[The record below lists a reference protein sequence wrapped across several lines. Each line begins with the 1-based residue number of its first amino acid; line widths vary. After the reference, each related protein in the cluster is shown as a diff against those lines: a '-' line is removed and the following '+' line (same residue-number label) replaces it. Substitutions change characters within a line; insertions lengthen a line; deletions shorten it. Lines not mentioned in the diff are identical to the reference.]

1 MHCPE
6 SRRPRPGFTLIEL
19 LVVIAII
26 AVLIALLLPAVQA
39 AREAARRAQC
49 VNNLKQL
56 GLAAQNYHDVNGNFP
71 GNSYTAAVAQAG
83 NPSNQTYV
91 NFSCFV
97 RMLPFMEQT
106 PIYNAVNFNWTEFD
120 PPNITIAGVKIST
133 LACPSDP
140 WTAQTIRFP
149 KSTALGYNYNYNT
162 NVTTF
167 GTWSQ
172 QFSSY
177 AANEGTFDAAWTN
190 YYQSS
195 TPTEY
200 LMLNGV
206 IYGDS
211 VIGISQITDGTSNTM
226 LFGEHGVTLLPLY
239 DASYEYSD
247 YAWNTGSHFDNLFVT
262 YLPPNAQNSQYGT
275 VARSNTYYPYVAT
288 SLHPGGVNFSFCDG
302 SVKFI
307 KNSISSWS
315 FSGNYPV
322 GVTYSS
328 STYTYTINPGTVL
341 GVYQALSTR
350 GMNEVISADSY

>member
-1 MHCPE
+1 MFRISHP
-6 SRRPRPGFTLIEL
+6 RRRGFTLIEL

-56 GLAAQNYHDVNGNFP
+56 GLAAQNYHDINGVFP
-71 GNSYTAAVAQAG
+71 GNSYTAAVQPTG
-83 NPSNQTYV
+83 NPSNVTYV

-106 PIYNAVNFNWTEFD
+106 AAYNATNLNWTEYD
-120 PPNITIAGVKIST
+120 PPNITLAGVKLNV

-140 WTAQTIRFP
+140 WTAQQIRFP
-149 KSTALGYNYNYNT
+149 KSTALGYNYNYNSSV
-162 NVTTF
+162 NSF
-167 GTWSQ
+167 GTWYQ

-177 AANEGTFDAAWTN
+177 GANEGTFDAAWTN

-200 LMLNGV
+200 TQLNGV

-211 VIGISQITDGTSNTM
+211 VVGIPLITDGTSNTM
-226 LFGEHGVTLLPLY
+226 LFGEHAVTLLPVG
-239 DASYEYSD
+239 DQTYEYSD
-247 YAWNTGSHFDNLFVT
+247 FAWNTGSHFDNLIVT
-262 YLPPNAQNSQYGT
+262 FLPPNAQNSSLGALAKT
-275 VARSNTYYPYVAT
+275 NTNFPYIAT
-288 SLHPGGVNFSFCDG
+288 SQHPGGVNFSFCDG
-302 SVKFI
+302 SVRFI
-307 KNSISSWS
+307 KNTISSWA
-315 FSGNYPV
+315 FSGSYPV

-328 STYTYTINPGTVL
+328 STYTYTIAQGTQL

-350 GMNEVISADSY
+350 GFGEVISADSY